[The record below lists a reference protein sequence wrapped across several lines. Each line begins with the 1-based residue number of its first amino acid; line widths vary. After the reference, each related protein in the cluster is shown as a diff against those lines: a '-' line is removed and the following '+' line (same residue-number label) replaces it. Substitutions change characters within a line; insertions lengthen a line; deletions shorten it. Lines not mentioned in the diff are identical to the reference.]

1 MPKQISV
8 SWKSINFKQSKSL
21 VLCLSSVVTVT
32 GQVKLEIWA
41 PKEIIEGRIQTVCNY
56 FKIKIENRGHRGT

>member
-1 MPKQISV
+1 MPKHISV

-32 GQVKLEIWA
+32 GQAELETWA
-41 PKEIIEGRIQTVCNY
+41 PKEMIEGRIQRVCNY
-56 FKIKIENRGHRGT
+56 FKN